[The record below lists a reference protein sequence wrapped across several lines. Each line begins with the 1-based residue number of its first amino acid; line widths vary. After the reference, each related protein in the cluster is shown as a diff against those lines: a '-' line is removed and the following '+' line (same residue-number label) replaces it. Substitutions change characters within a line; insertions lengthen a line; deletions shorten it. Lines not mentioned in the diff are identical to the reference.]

1 MASNLS
7 RLVRPEDLKSLR
19 IGDTV
24 TDSLPGRGKGAIIFE
39 RKTSGVI
46 AASYRYA
53 IKGTRKRINLGTYKE
68 KPKDLGF
75 TLTEI
80 REKAVEMAMLALEHG
95 DLTKHKTEVENHA
108 RLKAIDAERNAA
120 IEAARGTL
128 DDLLLDYIDDR
139 TGKLDPRTIEEMKR
153 VRGKLNAQNGELL
166 CLHASEIKPTH
177 IKELLSPVHKR
188 GSKVMAERMRRQIS
202 ASFNYGMRAENVVG
216 RNSNKTYA
224 IEMNPAAVVTVEHIE
239 KKGTR
244 ALSEIEL
251 KQFWDTLE
259 KTDRVG
265 PVLAS
270 LFKFVIATAGQ
281 RFSSVIEA
289 EWHAYDRAEGVAH
302 LHHSKG
308 RSGRSQQKPHPVPLT
323 PRALDIL
330 ESIYRLNGERIR
342 PWTNRIDGRPITL
355 SSLKNAMNRWFDSEH
370 AYVNGKRIPQFTAR
384 DLRRTCTQLMAKYGI
399 DGRLSDE
406 LQAHGTGGIVADH
419 YRNNPMITLPRRRA
433 AMANFDRI
441 LDEVLGRDEAVSSPF
456 GVRNQMGQHANK
468 SMAL

>member
-19 IGDTV
+19 AGDTI
-24 TDSLPGRGKGAIIFE
+24 TDSLPGRGKGAILFE
-39 RKTSGVI
+39 RKASGVI

-53 IKGTRKRINLGTYKE
+53 IQGTRKKVSLGSYKE
-68 KPKDLGF
+68 KPKDAGF

-95 DLTKHKTEVENHA
+95 DLTKHKNEVENHV
-108 RLKAIDAERNAA
+108 RLKAIEAERIAA
-120 IEAARGTL
+120 IEAAKGTFE
-128 DDLLLDYIDDR
+128 DLLQDYIDDR
-139 TGKLDPRTIEEMKR
+139 TGKLDPRTIDEMKR
-153 VRGKLNAQNGELL
+153 VREKLILQNSEIL
-166 CLHASEIKPTH
+166 CLHAADIKPTH
-177 IKELLSPVHKR
+177 IKELLSPIHKR

-216 RNSNKTYA
+216 RTSNKTYA
-224 IEMNPAAVVTVEHIE
+224 IELNPAAVVTVEHVE

-244 ALSEIEL
+244 ALSEKEL
-251 KQFWDTLE
+251 KQFWNTLE

-265 PVLAS
+265 PLMTS

-289 EWHAYDRAEGVAH
+289 EWHAYDLVECVAH

-323 PRALDIL
+323 PRALEIIRDIH
-330 ESIYRLNGERIR
+330 RLNGNRIR
-342 PWTNRIDGRPITL
+342 PWTNRIDGRPVTL
-355 SSLKNAMNRWFDSEH
+355 SSLKNALNRWFESEH
-370 AYVNGKRIPQFTAR
+370 SQMNGVQIPRFTAR

-399 DGRLSDE
+399 DDRRSDE

-419 YRNNPMITLPRRRA
+419 YRNNPMITLPRRKA
-433 AMANFDRI
+433 AMAEFDRI
-441 LDEVLGRDEAVSSPF
+441 LDNILGSSDESVSSPSN
-456 GVRNQMGQHANK
+456 VKAQMRHTFTAP
-468 SMAL
+468 